1 MYFLSFL
8 TGFFNTSMGEF
19 FNQDKVE
26 EEVQKGR
33 FFIILLKQVL
43 SMNLGDVVKVG
54 EEGEESSFLTV
65 LKVDFY
71 I

>member
-19 FNQDKVE
+19 FNQDKVD
-26 EEVQKGR
+26 EEVQEGR